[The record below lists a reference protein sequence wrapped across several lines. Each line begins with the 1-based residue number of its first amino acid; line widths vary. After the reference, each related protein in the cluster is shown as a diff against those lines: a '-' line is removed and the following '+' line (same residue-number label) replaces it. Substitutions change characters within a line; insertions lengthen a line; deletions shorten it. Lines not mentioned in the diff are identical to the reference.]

1 MNVPVYAW
9 DIDNDVDHVTAEFV
23 ALHVDGRR
31 VRGDVDLG
39 EDVEKESFFGVRVRD
54 EDVQQV
60 FQGRQLRNQLLDD
73 LRETLKDRIVVDW
86 GL

>member
-9 DIDNDVDHVTAEFV
+9 DIDDDVDHVAAELV

-39 EDVEKESFFGVRVRD
+39 EDVEEESFFGVWVRD

>member
-9 DIDNDVDHVTAEFV
+9 DIDDDVDHVAAELV

-39 EDVEKESFFGVRVRD
+39 EDVEEESFFGVWVRD

-60 FQGRQLRNQLLDD
+60 FQGRQLRNQLLDH